1 MKLSLYDIEKSQL
14 ELVEA
19 LIENGGELTPEIEQ
33 SLQMNAD
40 NLSTKGTNYGFI
52 IKELTSEI
60 NIIDA
65 EIDRLEALKKSRNKV
80 IEKLKNNLS
89 VAMQIFGVDKIE
101 SPVLKISFRASESV
115 EIDDVESIP
124 AKFMVTKTT
133 TQPDKTAIKAA
144 IKAGELT
151 IGAHIQVNQNLQI
164 K

>member
-1 MKLSLYDIEKSQL
+1 MKLSLYEIEKSQL
-14 ELVEA
+14 EVVEQ
-19 LIENGGELTPEIEQ
+19 LIENGGELTPEIEE
-33 SLQMNAD
+33 LLKLNAE
-40 NLSTKGTNYGFI
+40 NLTTKGTNYGFL
-52 IKELTSEI
+52 IKQLTGECS
-60 NIIDA
+60 IIDS
-65 EIDRLEALKKSRNKV
+65 EIDRLDALKKSRTKS

-89 VAMQIFGVDKIE
+89 VAMQVFGVDKIE

-115 EIDDVESIP
+115 EIDDVDSIP

-133 TQPDKTAIKAA
+133 TAPDKIAIKTA